1 MSIQNIL
8 IFLIE
13 NQILQLK
20 NDVEMCIL
28 AIKTIEKY
36 KIKYKINQN
45 EQQVMVNLVQ
55 LISEKRP
62 DIKIDQKQIE
72 SMLISLIEFQ
82 KENKQSKCC

>member
-36 KIKYKINQN
+36 KIKYKIHQN
-45 EQQVMVNLVQ
+45 EHQVMVNLVQ

-72 SMLISLIEFQ
+72 SMLKSLIEFQ